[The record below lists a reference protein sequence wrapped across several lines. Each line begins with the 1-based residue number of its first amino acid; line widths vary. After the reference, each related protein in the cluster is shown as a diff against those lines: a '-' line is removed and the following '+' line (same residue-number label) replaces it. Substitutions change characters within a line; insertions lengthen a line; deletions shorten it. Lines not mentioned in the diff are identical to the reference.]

1 MRYLIRLVCVCAL
14 SIPSLVGCGED
25 GEAHCNTA
33 GDCDDGNECTADS
46 CDPATGSCSNA
57 PLADGAMCEVGA
69 CQSGSCEAIASVFPC
84 TEQGIRDAIAE
95 GGGPHAFD
103 CAGPTTIT
111 TEDQIVIDNDVI
123 LDGQDELEVNGNG
136 KLRVFTVPANV
147 TVELRRLTVSG
158 GATNFAGGGILNRG
172 TAIVVSCT
180 VSGNMA
186 EFSGGGIG
194 NGDPDHE
201 GNLTIIDSTISGN
214 TAPLAGGVGNWRGS
228 MTVMNTTVSGNT
240 GGGLGNDYQGTATVT
255 NTTVSR
261 NTGGWGGGV
270 DNFGLLTLVH
280 TTVSDNFTD
289 FAGVVRGIRDLSEDG
304 VTLINSLVDG
314 DCLGKITSNGYNIE
328 SPGDTCGFDLA
339 TDRVDVTSEELNL
352 GPLAD
357 NGGPT
362 QTHALGLMPES
373 AAIDAIP
380 EEECLDS
387 NGNPL
392 VADQRGQPRPETGG
406 ARCDVGAFELERGG
420 P

>member
-1 MRYLIRLVCVCAL
+1 
-14 SIPSLVGCGED
+14 
-25 GEAHCNTA
+25 
-33 GDCDDGNECTADS
+33 
-46 CDPATGSCSNA
+46 
-57 PLADGAMCEVGA
+57 
-69 CQSGSCEAIASVFPC
+69 
-84 TEQGIRDAIAE
+84 
-95 GGGPHAFD
+95 
-103 CAGPTTIT
+103 
-111 TEDQIVIDNDVI
+111 
-123 LDGQDELEVNGNG
+123 
-136 KLRVFTVPANV
+136 
-147 TVELRRLTVSG
+147 
-158 GATNFAGGGILNRG
+158 
-172 TAIVVSCT
+172 
-180 VSGNMA
+180 
-186 EFSGGGIG
+186 
-194 NGDPDHE
+194 
-201 GNLTIIDSTISGN
+201 
-214 TAPLAGGVGNWRGS
+214 

-280 TTVSDNFTD
+280 TTVSDNFTE

-304 VTLINSLVDG
+304 VTLINSVVDG

-339 TDRVDVTSEELNL
+339 TDQVDVTSEELNL

-362 QTHALGLMPES
+362 QTHSLRLMPES

-380 EEECLDS
+380 EEQCLDS

>member
-1 MRYLIRLVCVCAL
+1 
-14 SIPSLVGCGED
+14 
-25 GEAHCNTA
+25 
-33 GDCDDGNECTADS
+33 
-46 CDPATGSCSNA
+46 
-57 PLADGAMCEVGA
+57 MCEVGA
-69 CQSGSCEAIASVFPC
+69 CQSGSCEPIASVFPC
-84 TEQGIRDAIAE
+84 TEQGIRDAIAA

-103 CAGPTTIT
+103 CDGPTTVTI
-111 TEDQIVIDNDVI
+111 ESPIEIDNGVI
-123 LDGQDELEVNGNG
+123 LDGQGNLEVNGNR
-136 KLRVFTVPANV
+136 KLRVFTVLANV

-172 TAIVVSCT
+172 TAIVMSCT

-194 NGDPDHE
+194 NGDPGHE
-201 GNLTIIDSTISGN
+201 GKLTIIDSTISEN
-214 TAPLAGGVGNWRGS
+214 TAPVAGGVGNWRGS

-240 GGGLGNDYQGTATVT
+240 GGGLGNDYEGTATIT
-255 NTTVSR
+255 NTTVSG

-314 DCLGKITSNGYNIE
+314 DCLGKIISNGYNVE
-328 SPGDTCGFDLA
+328 SPGNTCAFDHT
-339 TDRVDVTSEELNL
+339 TDQVDVTGEELNL

-362 QTHALGLMPES
+362 ETHALRLTPES

-380 EEECLDS
+380 PTACVGADGESLS
-387 NGNPL
+387 S
-392 VADQRGQPRPETGG
+392 DQRGAPRPETGG
-406 ARCDVGAFELERGG
+406 ARCDVGAFELERERGTQ
-420 P
+420 